1 MRRTQ
6 EEKRSGFQK
15 VILMPLFSLD
25 NERKASQIHTKEFYK
40 EKYVMKKTN
49 HVNVKEM
56 NFDQLFKQIS
66 PEEISDNVF
75 RLAGKELKVITA
87 GKEDHY
93 NSVTASG
100 GGLGILFKKPTTWC
114 VLRANRYTLEMIQK
128 EQTYTLSYFPNEYK
142 EQILFLGSKS
152 GRDSEKMKE
161 VELTSVQTPSG
172 DMSFKEAR
180 LIIECKL
187 TELTTANP
195 NDFYTQEAKD
205 WINEAYKEAN
215 DYRKLVFGEITHVW
229 VKK

>member
-1 MRRTQ
+1 
-6 EEKRSGFQK
+6 
-15 VILMPLFSLD
+15 V
-25 NERKASQIHTKEFYK
+25 
-40 EKYVMKKTN
+40 KKTN
-49 HVNVKEM
+49 HVSVKEM

-66 PEEISDNVF
+66 PEEICDNVF
-75 RLAGKELKVITA
+75 TLVGKVFPVITA

-93 NSVTASG
+93 NSMAASG
-100 GGLGILFKKPTTWC
+100 GGLGLLFRKPTTWC
-114 VLRANRYTLEMIQK
+114 ILRADRYTLEMIQK
-128 EQTYTLSYFPNEYK
+128 EQTYTMSYFPDEYK

-187 TELTTANP
+187 TELTTPSP

-205 WINEAYKEAN
+205 SINEAYKEAN
-215 DYRKLVFGEITHVW
+215 HYRKYVFGEITNVW

>member
-1 MRRTQ
+1 VANV
-6 EEKRSGFQK
+6 G
-15 VILMPLFSLD
+15 ILSLKYPLFLPYQF
-25 NERKASQIHTKEFYK
+25 NYKKIFYQRPNK
-40 EKYVMKKTN
+40 MMKTTSMKKTN
-49 HVNVKEM
+49 QVNVKEM

-66 PEEISDNVF
+66 PEEISDNIFTLV
-75 RLAGKELKVITA
+75 GKDFTVITA

-93 NSVTASG
+93 NSMTASG
-100 GGLGILFKKPTTWC
+100 GGLGLLFKKPTTWC
-114 VLRANRYTLEMIQK
+114 ILRANRYTLEMIQK
-128 EQTYTLSYFPNEYK
+128 EQTYTMSYFPNEYK

-187 TELTTANP
+187 TALTTANP
-195 NDFYTQEAKD
+195 NDFCTQEAKD
-205 WINEAYKEAN
+205 YLNEAYKEAS
-215 DYRKLVFGEITHVW
+215 DYRKYVFGEITHVW

>member
-1 MRRTQ
+1 M
-6 EEKRSGFQK
+6 
-15 VILMPLFSLD
+15 
-25 NERKASQIHTKEFYK
+25 A
-40 EKYVMKKTN
+40 KTN

-66 PEEISDNVF
+66 AEEIGDNVF
-75 RLAGKELKVITA
+75 TLVGKNLVITA

-93 NSVTASG
+93 NSMTSSL

-114 VLRANRYTLEMIQK
+114 ILRADRYTLEMIQK

-187 TELTTANP
+187 TEITTANP
-195 NDFYTQEAKD
+195 NDFYSQEAKD

>member
-1 MRRTQ
+1 M
-6 EEKRSGFQK
+6 
-15 VILMPLFSLD
+15 
-25 NERKASQIHTKEFYK
+25 
-40 EKYVMKKTN
+40 
-49 HVNVKEM
+49 
-56 NFDQLFKQIS
+56 
-66 PEEISDNVF
+66 
-75 RLAGKELKVITA
+75 
-87 GKEDHY
+87 
-93 NSVTASG
+93 
-100 GGLGILFKKPTTWC
+100 
-114 VLRANRYTLEMIQK
+114 
-128 EQTYTLSYFPNEYK
+128 SYFPNEYK

-195 NDFYTQEAKD
+195 TDFYSQEAKD